1 MTEAASDRDR
11 ARSFGSVAE
20 DYDRARPTYPGEL
33 IDDLVA
39 GGTPSVLDIGCG
51 TGKAAELFIA
61 RGCSVVGV
69 EADSRMADVARRK
82 GIAVEVSD
90 FERWD
95 ARDRRFDLVVSAQ
108 AWHWMDPDVAPAKAA
123 DTLWPGGRLAL
134 FWNIGRHDPD
144 VRAALTIAR
153 TYETGVRH
161 ARRETQVVAAEAAH
175 NASID
180 ALGDVGVLILDAPA
194 RSLAGL
200 AVKARVVKTWGKPDW
215 WDPIEGRADT
225 YERLAAEILD
235 AVVAMAEGQLKRRT
249 G

>member
-95 ARDRRFDLVVSAQ
+95 ARDRRFDLVVAAQ

-144 VRAALTIAR
+144 VRAALTIV
-153 TYETGVRH
+153 YEH
-161 ARRETQVVAAEAAH
+161 EAPTLAG
-175 NASID
+175 ATS
-180 ALGDVGVLILDAPA
+180 ALGML
-194 RSLAGL
+194 
-200 AVKARVVKTWGKPDW
+200 PDER
-215 WDPIEGRADT
+215 EGRLA
-225 YERLAAEILD
+225 ERGTPPTRATRGSRFCAPIATTCIFPPNSASRCCEESPESSTVSAA
-235 AVVAMAEGQLKRRT
+235 G
-249 G
+249 